1 MNQWLKIISGPAL
14 GIATWAIFQQ
24 VQPEPMVSAMGL
36 VTMWMAVWWI
46 VEAVP
51 LAVTSLLPVF
61 LFPILGIMSTSAVA
75 PVYMNEVLM
84 LFIGGFILAFA
95 MEKWDL
101 HRRIALRI
109 ILLIGTDLK
118 MVLLGLMVATYFLSM
133 WISNTATTMMMV
145 PTTLAVI
152 MKMQDLLGD
161 RVKPVAKSFL
171 LGIAYAASIGGMAT
185 LIGTPT
191 NMIFVAQFENAFPD
205 MQQVSFLQWF
215 TYGLPLSAIM
225 LAACYGILRL
235 MHKVPK
241 LENPAESLNLF
252 KQEYASMGKM
262 TFEQK
267 AVTIIFS
274 LTALLWFT
282 RAGANF
288 GEFSIPGWSSL
299 PIFKGSSYFQDG
311 TVAVAMASLLFVIPT
326 KSKNNEGG
334 MIMDWKTVQRM
345 PLSIILLFGGGFALA
360 KGFADSGLAQWLA
373 GEISFLSSMPMWAM
387 IFFICILATILSEFA
402 SNVATVTLILPILAA
417 IAVGAGMNPLYL
429 MLPATFAASLG
440 FMLPVATAPNT
451 IVFGSEM
458 ITAKEMARAGFLLD
472 LAGAIA
478 ITATM
483 LLFGHFVFGI

>member
-14 GIATWAIFQQ
+14 GIATWAVFEQ
-24 VQPEPMVSAMGL
+24 VQPEAMVSTMGL
-36 VTMWMAVWWI
+36 VTIWMAVWWI
-46 VEAVP
+46 TEAVP
-51 LAVTSLLPVF
+51 LAITSLLPVF
-61 LFPILGIMSTSAVA
+61 LFPILGIMSTSDVA

-152 MKMQDLLGD
+152 LKLKDLLGD
-161 RVKPVAKSFL
+161 KAKSVGKSFL

-191 NMIFVAQFENAFPD
+191 NMIFVAQFENAFPQ

-215 TYGLPLSAIM
+215 SYGLPLSAIM
-225 LAACYGILRL
+225 LGACYGILRL
-235 MHKVPK
+235 MHKIPK
-241 LENPAESLNLF
+241 LDNPAESLTIF
-252 KQEYASMGKM
+252 KREYDELGKL

-267 AVTIIFS
+267 MVAIIFS
-274 LTALLWFT
+274 VTALLWFT
-282 RAGANF
+282 RAGADF
-288 GEFSIPGWSSL
+288 GNFSIPGWSSL
-299 PIFKGSSYFQDG
+299 PIFKGAGYFQDG
-311 TVAVAMASLLFVIPT
+311 TVAVAMASLLFVIP
-326 KSKNNEGG
+326 SKNNKGA
-334 MIMDWKTVQRM
+334 MLMDWKTVQRL

-373 GEISFLSSMPMWAM
+373 GEISFMSSMPMWAM
-387 IFFICILATILSEFA
+387 IFFICVLATLLSEFA

-417 IAVGAGMNPLYL
+417 IAIGAGMNPLYL

-472 LAGAIA
+472 LAGAVA
-478 ITATM
+478 ITVTM
-483 LLFGHFVFGI
+483 LLFGHFLFGI

>member
-1 MNQWLKIISGPAL
+1 MNQWIKIISGPAL
-14 GIATWAIFQQ
+14 GIATWAIFEA
-24 VQPEPMVSAMGL
+24 VQPEAMVSAMGL
-36 VTMWMAVWWI
+36 VTIWMAVWWI
-46 VEAVP
+46 TEAVP

-61 LFPILGIMSTSAVA
+61 LFPLLGIMSTSAVA

-118 MVLLGLMVATYFLSM
+118 MVLLGLMVATYLLSM

-145 PTTLAVI
+145 PTTLAVVA
-152 MKMQDLLGD
+152 KMHDLLGD
-161 RVKPVAKSFL
+161 RARPVAKAFL
-171 LGIAYAASIGGMAT
+171 LGIAYAASIGGLAT

-205 MQQVSFLQWF
+205 MEQVSFLQWF
-215 TYGLPLSAIM
+215 AYGLPLSALM
-225 LAACYGILRL
+225 LGACYGILRF
-235 MHKVPK
+235 MHKIPS
-241 LENPAESLNLF
+241 LENPAESLGIF
-252 KQEYASMGKM
+252 KSEYASLGKM

-267 AVTIIFS
+267 MVSIVFS
-274 LTALLWFT
+274 LTAVLWFT
-282 RAGANF
+282 RAGADF
-288 GEFSIPGWSSL
+288 GTFSVLGWSSL
-299 PIFKGSSYFQDG
+299 PIFKGKEYFQDG
-311 TVAVAMASLLFVIPT
+311 TVAVAMASLLFIIPS
-326 KSKNNEGG
+326 KSSPKS
-334 MIMDWKTVQRM
+334 MLMDWKTVQKL

-360 KGFADSGLAQWLA
+360 KGFADSGLANWLA
-373 GEISFLSSMPMWAM
+373 GEISFLSAMPMWAM
-387 IFFICILATILSEFA
+387 IFFICVLVTVLSEFA
-402 SNVATVTLILPILAA
+402 SNVATVTLVLPILAA
-417 IAVGAGMNPLYL
+417 IAIGAGMNPLYL

-472 LAGAIA
+472 LAGAVL
-478 ITATM
+478 ITGTM

>member
-14 GIATWAIFQQ
+14 GIATWGIFEA

-46 VEAVP
+46 MEAVP

-61 LFPILGIMSTSAVA
+61 LFPLLGIMSTSEVA

-152 MKMQDLLGD
+152 VKLQDLLGD
-161 RVKPVAKSFL
+161 KGKPVAKSFL
-171 LGIAYAASIGGMAT
+171 LGIAYSASIGGMAT

-191 NMIFVAQFENAFPD
+191 NMIFVAQFDAAFPL
-205 MQQVSFLQWF
+205 MEKVSFLQWF
-215 TYGLPLSAIM
+215 AYGLPLSLIM
-225 LAACYGILRL
+225 LGACYGILRL
-235 MHKVPK
+235 MHKMPT
-241 LENPAESLNLF
+241 LGNPAESLAIFRKEFESL
-252 KQEYASMGKM
+252 GKM

-267 AVTIIFS
+267 MVSIIFS
-274 LTALLWFT
+274 VTALLWFT
-282 RAGANF
+282 RAGADF
-288 GEFSIPGWSSL
+288 GKFSIPGWSSL
-299 PIFKGSSYFQDG
+299 PIFKGASYFQDG
-311 TVAVAMASLLFVIPT
+311 TVAIAMSSLLFIIPS
-326 KSKNNEGG
+326 KSNKGN
-334 MIMDWKTVQRM
+334 MLMDWKTVQRL

-373 GEISFLSSMPMWAM
+373 GEISFMSAMPMWAM
-387 IFFICILATILSEFA
+387 IFFICVLATILSEFA

-417 IAVGAGMNPLYL
+417 IAIGAGMNPLYL

-472 LAGAIA
+472 LAGAVA

-483 LLFGHFVFGI
+483 LLFGHFLFGI

>member
-14 GIATWAIFQQ
+14 GIATWAVFEQ
-24 VQPEPMVSAMGL
+24 VQPEAMVSTMGL
-36 VTMWMAVWWI
+36 VTIWMAVWWI
-46 VEAVP
+46 TEAVP
-51 LAVTSLLPVF
+51 LAITSLLPVF
-61 LFPILGIMSTSAVA
+61 LFPILGIMSTSDVA

-152 MKMQDLLGD
+152 LKLKDLLGD
-161 RVKPVAKSFL
+161 KAKPVGKSFL

-191 NMIFVAQFENAFPD
+191 NMIFVAQFENAFPQ

-215 TYGLPLSAIM
+215 SYGLPLSAIM
-225 LAACYGILRL
+225 LGACYGILRL
-235 MHKVPK
+235 MHKIPK
-241 LENPAESLNLF
+241 LDNPAESLTIF
-252 KQEYASMGKM
+252 KREYDELGKL

-267 AVTIIFS
+267 MVAIIFS
-274 LTALLWFT
+274 VTALLWFT
-282 RAGANF
+282 RAGADF
-288 GEFSIPGWSSL
+288 GNFSIPGWSSL
-299 PIFKGSSYFQDG
+299 PIFKGAGYFQDG
-311 TVAVAMASLLFVIPT
+311 TVAVAMASLLFVIP
-326 KSKNNEGG
+326 SKNIKGA
-334 MIMDWKTVQRM
+334 MLMDWKTVQRL

-373 GEISFLSSMPMWAM
+373 GEISFMSSMPMWAM
-387 IFFICILATILSEFA
+387 IFFICVLATLLSEFA

-417 IAVGAGMNPLYL
+417 IGIGAGMNPLYL

-472 LAGAIA
+472 LAGAVA
-478 ITATM
+478 ITVTM
-483 LLFGHFVFGI
+483 LLFGHFLFGI